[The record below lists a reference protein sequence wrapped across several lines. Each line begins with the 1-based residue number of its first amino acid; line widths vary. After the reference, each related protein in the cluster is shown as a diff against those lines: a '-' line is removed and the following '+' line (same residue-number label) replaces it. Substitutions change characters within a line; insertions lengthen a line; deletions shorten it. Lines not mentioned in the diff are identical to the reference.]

1 MPVLTGA
8 ATVVTCREPDG
19 QAEIGVIRDGAL
31 AWSDGVIE
39 WVGPAAELPPRFER
53 HEAWDAGGRLV
64 VPGLIDCHTHLAF
77 GGWRADEFSARIS
90 GASYLEIAR
99 AGGGIA
105 STVRATR
112 ALTEDDLLERCRGF
126 AREIVRLGVTTVEC
140 KSGYGLT
147 TTDELKLLR
156 VYRRLGDEGPLRVVP
171 TFLGA
176 HVVPREL
183 TDDREAYLHL
193 LRDEMLPAVA
203 EAGLAGFCDAFVE
216 ETAFSVEEARDLF
229 EAAGELGLR
238 AKLHADQ
245 LGDGGGAALAAEVG
259 AVSADHLEHVSEAGI
274 RALADAGVVAVTLP
288 LATLYLDQEPPPA
301 RALIERGVAVAV
313 ATDFNPGTAP
323 SYHLPLAMTLACTRQ
338 RMTPAE
344 VLKAATRYAARA
356 IAVEDE
362 RGSLEPGK
370 AADFAVIDAPDV
382 ESWLYH
388 LRPNACDV
396 TVIGGKMVWERPSS
410 GSLGSGAPGT
420 S

>member
-8 ATVVTCREPDG
+8 ATLVTCSEPDG
-19 QAEIGVIRDGAL
+19 QDAIGAIRNGAL

-39 WVGPAAELPPRFER
+39 WVGPAADLPDPFRGE
-53 HEAWDAGGRLV
+53 ETWDAAGRLV
-64 VPGLIDCHTHLAF
+64 IPGLIDCHTHLAF

-90 GASYLEIAR
+90 GATYLEIAR

-112 ALTEDDLLERCRGF
+112 ALGEDDLLERCRGF
-126 AREIVRLGVTTVEC
+126 AREIVRLGVTAVEC

-147 TTDELKLLR
+147 TADELKLLR

-176 HVVPREL
+176 HVVPPEL
-183 TDDREAYLHL
+183 SEDRGAYLRL
-193 LRDEMLPAVA
+193 LRSEMLPAVA
-203 EAGLAGFCDAFVE
+203 EAGLARFCDAFVE
-216 ETAFSVEEARDLF
+216 ETAFTVEEARELF

-245 LGDGGGAALAAEVG
+245 LADGGGAALAAEVG
-259 AVSADHLEHVSEAGI
+259 AVSADHLEHVSDEGI
-274 RALADAGVVAVTLP
+274 QGLAAAGVVAVTLP
-288 LATLYLDQEPPPA
+288 LATLYLGQEPPPA
-301 RALIERGVAVAV
+301 RALIESGVGVAV

-323 SYHLPLAMTLACTRQ
+323 SYHLPVAMTLACTRQ

-344 VLKAATRYAARA
+344 VLKATTRYAARA
-356 IAVEDE
+356 IGMEDE
-362 RGSLEPGK
+362 LGSLEPGK
-370 AADFAVIDAPDV
+370 AADFTVIDAPDV

-388 LRPNACDV
+388 LRPNACDA
-396 TVIGGKMVWERPSS
+396 TVVGGKTVWERPP
-410 GSLGSGAPGT
+410 GSV
-420 S
+420 